1 MRFVSLFVFA
11 LVAVTAAPGDSY
23 AGRKA
28 GVTMK
33 DTINVAGK
41 QLTLNGMG
49 LREATVLKVDVY
61 VAGLYLENPSSDPA
75 QILASNETKTLVL
88 KFVRD
93 VDRDD
98 IVKAWNDGFKN
109 NAVVSVASLRPMIDQ
124 LNSWMRGFSD
134 GDMLVFTYLP
144 EEGLIVEVN
153 GSRRGVIKNDDFAH
167 SLFAIWLGPKPPNA
181 GLKKGLLG
189 DH

>member
-1 MRFVSLFVFA
+1 MRFVSFFVFA

-153 GSRRGVIKNDDFAH
+153 GSRRGVIKNDDFAR